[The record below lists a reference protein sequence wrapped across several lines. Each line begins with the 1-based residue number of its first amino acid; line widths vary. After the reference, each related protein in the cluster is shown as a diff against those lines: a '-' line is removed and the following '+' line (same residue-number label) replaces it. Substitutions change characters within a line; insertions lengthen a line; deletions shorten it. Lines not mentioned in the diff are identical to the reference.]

1 MCTCT
6 MYFYTSVIFE
16 NFIWFCQEFIS
27 LYHIFSMQYVRLFN
41 TIEGKLK
48 WNSGQSLPIKEYVL
62 VDPLFWSFIQFT
74 GSTLPIY
81 PNPNHICI
89 IADVGLIFD

>member
-1 MCTCT
+1 MKICFGFA
-6 MYFYTSVIFE
+6 MNSLG
-16 NFIWFCQEFIS
+16 
-27 LYHIFSMQYVRLFN
+27 LYHIFSMPYVRSFH

-48 WNSGQSLPIKEYVL
+48 WNSSQSLHIKEYVL